1 MNGFTY
7 QRMAMRTSAFCNDQ
21 KEDMAT
27 HAVFGLC
34 SEAGEVAGIFQKF
47 YQGHPIS
54 MEHIKKELG
63 DCMWMIAEACTAF
76 DLDLDDVMQANITKL
91 RDRYPDGFEAERSL
105 HRQEGDI

>member
-7 QRMAMRTSAFCNDQ
+7 QRMAMRTSVFCNDQ
-21 KEDMAT
+21 KEDMAA

-34 SEAGEVAGIFQKF
+34 SEAGEVAGIFQKL

-76 DLDLDDVMQANITKL
+76 DLDLDDVMQTNINKL
-91 RDRYPDGFEAERSL
+91 RARYPDGFEAERSL
-105 HRQEGDI
+105 HRQKGDI

>member
-76 DLDLDDVMQANITKL
+76 DLDLDDVMQTNIAKL
-91 RDRYPDGFEAERSL
+91 RDRYPGGFEAERSL
-105 HRQEGDI
+105 YRQEGDI

>member
-7 QRMAMRTSAFCNDQ
+7 QKMAMRTSAFNGNQ
-21 KEDMAT
+21 KADMAA

-47 YQGHPIS
+47 YQGHPIDI
-54 MEHIKKELG
+54 EHIKKELG

-76 DLDLDDVMQANITKL
+76 DLDLDDVMQTNINKL
-91 RDRYPDGFEAERSL
+91 RARYPDGFEAERSL